1 MVLRVHAAGALRDD
15 RIVCAIGVVGDA
27 QDVEAGRSVEVD
39 DLANR
44 EVAVAPRRVCVE
56 LREQRGDLA
65 VHLTSWWER
74 APRGGEEKWCLSSE
88 KQAASAPPAWG
99 MLAAM
104 LGGGDDDAL
113 GSADA
118 TALVEAA
125 EETLA
130 PLTAARNVA
139 WWDANVDATEAN
151 ERRRAETELAYSNA
165 LSDPELFGAVQA
177 VRGARRTGSR
187 DGAST

>member
-1 MVLRVHAAGALRDD
+1 MSF
-15 RIVCAIGVVGDA
+15 
-27 QDVEAGRSVEVD
+27 Q
-39 DLANR
+39 
-44 EVAVAPRRVCVE
+44 
-56 LREQRGDLA
+56 REQAALA
-65 VHLTSWWER
+65 
-74 APRGGEEKWCLSSE
+74 
-88 KQAASAPPAWG
+88 QPAWG

-130 PLTAARNVA
+130 PLTATRNVA

-165 LSDPELFGAVQA
+165 LSDPSSLAPCRPYV
-177 VRGARRTGSR
+177 GARRTGSR